1 MNRVYQKILQNLI
14 NSNCSLPTQSNEF
27 YEYLAHIAEALPDF
41 LEKIDLDSNPPSYQ
55 EGDANPVPDWKESI
69 FYHNES
75 DERIGVKNIWNES
88 LRDLW
93 HAIDEY
99 SKQPKDSLSGK
110 DERTLDI
117 YIEPKADKDE
127 PINTILVDDIRYGDA
142 GANFLHL
149 LSQYQKRYGIWVK
162 PEKNLIGQT
171 YKSVRG
177 VDVVLKQ
184 ILNDTLLQFTN
195 YFSIEYGDAAEN
207 RGIIHSQI
215 RLLMPKNSRWVLVE
229 DLNRNFWVLGN
240 TIGGLC
246 AYLFGAGSPIR
257 DIFER
262 LVNELVQLWENTIF
276 LWLLAAFALIKPCTD
291 IHVEMFF
298 VPNDVNEPYKKYDNF
313 DNFQSIPYAKAR
325 IIANTVAYAKKYQ
338 NSNCVMFP
346 MIRKNNYEKNYFD
359 WVFIP
364 FVIFIIHEGDGSEKV
379 VVQDLRDKYDYW
391 VQAHPSDYAQ
401 KLWCARETPVKYYYY
416 YPLNDVSVKYNE
428 EVISH
433 KYYAGFRPRIS
444 VGSKEIKHGEIHL
457 TDVSIDFT
465 DAIGESFGYDNLTAI
480 NYTFKNLSSSL
491 GNNYKNQTDKVETIS
506 SRTSIDDI
514 KAYPSD
520 AQTIIIDKYNGYY
533 LGDFPSTYEVS
544 AQGKHFRVVSEN
556 SLATQAMLIKIGQYL
571 PKIYKTSTNPRNQ
584 IETSTIYNNPNY
596 FSEQVNSSNQ
606 VTSYELN
613 YTPNEHALYSGNG
626 MSLPSCSFYVCDSTQ
641 TCFKRTED
649 LNINVTDTDTAWT
662 RLKTIGN
669 EVISEFIH
677 HKNINK
683 ITYLMAAIG
692 VKPWYSTSAKQ
703 GYWTTTIL
711 THMYRFIPHRLIDFW
726 DKYGK
731 SKTVDTYEFT
741 INGEK
746 CYLECLGF
754 VGKIEKAYDDTT
766 NFKKIGSTTWRLPEL
781 RSYYDQYYNDFL
793 ELQDIYD
800 TESEY
805 YLDMSKYSSS
815 NPLKQ
820 EYNAAIQAHD
830 WTSFEQ
836 FLSDH
841 YEEYKDDFLPQI
853 KVGESITTLAG
864 LWCVYDGNTRPLATE
879 AQPAP
884 VNHLFHDST
893 FIEDGLEK
901 KYRQV
906 GNMYFIFNDKGEII
920 LPTKTEPVTI
930 DKKQYWANSRK
941 QTEHEA
947 PLVNGTY
954 IMEIDN
960 NIIKDKEISF

>member
-1 MNRVYQKILQNLI
+1 MNGVYQRILQNLI
-14 NSNCSLPTQSNEF
+14 NSNCSLPAQSNEF

-69 FYHNES
+69 FYHDGE
-75 DERIGVKNIWNES
+75 ERIGVRNIWNES
-88 LRDLW
+88 LRNLW
-93 HAIDEY
+93 YAIDKY
-99 SKQPKDSLSGK
+99 SKQSINEVTGK
-110 DERTLDI
+110 DERELDI
-117 YIEPKADKDE
+117 YREPKRNDDDE
-127 PINTILVDDIRYGDA
+127 PVNTIILDDIRYGDA
-142 GANFLHL
+142 GANFLNL
-149 LSQYQKRYGIWVK
+149 LSQYQKQYGIWVK
-162 PEKNLIGQT
+162 PEENLIGQT

-177 VDVVLKQ
+177 VDYVLKQ
-184 ILNDTLLQFTN
+184 MLNETLLQFTN
-195 YFSIEYGDAAEN
+195 YFSIDYDDPAAN

-246 AYLFGAGSPIR
+246 AYLFGAGSPIK

-276 LWLLAAFALIKPCTD
+276 LWMLAAFALIKPCTD
-291 IHVEMFF
+291 VHVEMFF
-298 VPNDVNEPYKKYDNF
+298 VPNDINEPYRKYDNF
-313 DNFQSIPYAKAR
+313 DSFQSIPSSKAR

-359 WVFIP
+359 WVFVP

-401 KLWCARETPVKYYYY
+401 KLWCAREAPVKYYYY
-416 YPLNDVSVKYNE
+416 YPLNDVSIKYNE
-428 EVISH
+428 ETISH
-433 KYYAGFRPRIS
+433 KYYAGFRPHIS
-444 VGSKEIKHGEIHL
+444 VESKKIEHGEIHL
-457 TDVSIDFT
+457 TNVSINFT

-491 GNNYKNQTDKVETIS
+491 GNNYKNQTDKIEIIS
-506 SRTSIDDI
+506 SRTGLDDI
-514 KAYPSD
+514 ETYPSQTN
-520 AQTIIIDKYNGYY
+520 AQTIVADKYNGYY
-533 LGDFPSTYEVS
+533 LGEFPSTYETS
-544 AQGKHFRVVSEN
+544 AQGKHFRVVSED

-571 PKIYKTSTNPRNQ
+571 PKVYKTGYNSIN
-584 IETSTIYNNPNY
+584 TSNIYNNPNY
-596 FSEQVNSSNQ
+596 FSEQVNSSKQ

-613 YTPNEHALYSGNG
+613 YTPNQHALYSGTG
-626 MSLPSCSFYVCDSTQ
+626 LSLPSCDFYVCDSTA
-641 TCFKRTED
+641 TCFKRMED
-649 LNINVTDTDTAWT
+649 LNANVTDTDTAWT

-677 HKNINK
+677 HKNIDK

-692 VKPWYSTSAKQ
+692 VLPWYSDSTGQ
-703 GYWTTTIL
+703 GYWVSTVL
-711 THMYRFIPHRLIDFW
+711 THMYRFIPHRLINFW

-754 VGKIEKAYDDTT
+754 VGKIETAYDGTT
-766 NFKKIGSTTWRLPEL
+766 NFKRLGATTWRLPEL
-781 RSYYDQYYNDFL
+781 RSYYDHYYNDFL
-793 ELQDIYD
+793 ELQDVYD
-800 TESEY
+800 TETEY
-805 YLDMSKYSSS
+805 YLDMSKYPAS

-820 EYNAAIQAHD
+820 EYDAAIQAHD
-830 WTSFEQ
+830 WTNFEQ

-879 AQPAP
+879 VQPEP

-893 FIEDGLEK
+893 FIEDGATK

-906 GNMYFIFNDKGEII
+906 GNMFFIFNDKGEII
-920 LPTKTEPVTI
+920 LPTKTVPVTI
-930 DKKQYWANSRK
+930 DKQQYWAHSRK
-941 QTEHEA
+941 QGEGA
-947 PLVNGTY
+947 ASLVNGTY
-954 IMEIDN
+954 IMIG
-960 NIIKDKEISF
+960 DKIISF